1 MNEAQQKQWKF
12 VVINHVLIAL
22 SRNENIRN
30 CLIFKGAI
38 ILNHL
43 IETTRVSLDLDS
55 NLDVEFTYRFPKR
68 KDQKKFL
75 HEKIQQAL
83 TNYFENQ
90 NPVRYEINQLGIEVN
105 QKIAHPMGRNAFKI
119 NITLIDHENSDVR
132 GLPRLRIDIAAP
144 ESFSPIS
151 LIDLPISD
159 NTIKAYSLERIAG
172 EKARAFLSSLPTYR
186 NKMSKPVRA
195 VRVKDL
201 YDLSRIIKEKPIN
214 EIEFWQ
220 NAGEEFQLACK
231 SRFVDCKGIESFMEN
246 WEVTKDTF
254 EKETIIPSDI
264 SFDDVENDLLS
275 IINYWEQINILPFSF
290 SFHKIDAKNGAY
302 F

>member
-1 MNEAQQKQWKF
+1 MYDA
-12 VVINHVLIAL
+12 INLVLIAL

-38 ILNHL
+38 ILNL
-43 IETTRVSLDLDS
+43 LLNTTRMSHDLDS
-55 NLDVEFTYRFPKR
+55 NLDAEFTRQLPKR
-68 KDQKKFL
+68 KDQIKFL

-83 TNYFENQ
+83 TNYFEDQ
-90 NPVRYEINQLGIEVN
+90 NPVRYEINQLGVEAN
-105 QKIAHPMGRNAFKI
+105 PDHPMGWNAIKI
-119 NITLIDHENSDVR
+119 NITLIDHENSDVK
-132 GLPRLRIDIAAP
+132 GLPKLRIDIAAP

-159 NTIKAYSLERIAG
+159 TTIKAYSLERITG
-172 EKARAFLSSLPTYR
+172 EKARAFLSSLPAYR
-186 NKMSKPVRA
+186 NKMSTQPRA

-214 EIEFWQ
+214 NIEFWQ
-220 NAGEEFQLACK
+220 NTGEEFHLACK

-246 WEVTKDTF
+246 WEATKDTF

-264 SFDDVENDLLS
+264 SIDDIKNNLLS
-275 IINYWEQINILPFSF
+275 IINYWEKIDIVPFSF
-290 SFHKIDAKNGAY
+290 SSHNIVAKN
-302 F
+302 

>member
-1 MNEAQQKQWKF
+1 MNEAKQKQWKF
-12 VVINHVLIAL
+12 DTLNHILIAL

-38 ILNHL
+38 ILNRL
-43 IETTRVSLDLDS
+43 LETTRMSLDLDS
-55 NLDVEFTYRFPKR
+55 NLDAEFTCRFPKK

-83 TNYFENQ
+83 TDYFEDQ
-90 NPVRYEINQLGIEVN
+90 NPVRHEIKQLKVEAN
-105 QKIAHPMGRNAFKI
+105 PKIDHPMGWNAFLI
-119 NITLIDHENSDVR
+119 NITLIDHENSDVK

-151 LIDLPISD
+151 LIDLPIYD
-159 NTIKAYSLERIAG
+159 NTIKAYSLERITG

-186 NKMSKPVRA
+186 NKILKPPGA

-201 YDLSRIIKEKPIN
+201 YDISRIIIEKPIN
-214 EIEFWQ
+214 NIEFWQ
-220 NAGEEFQLACK
+220 NAGEEFHLACK

-246 WEVTKDTF
+246 WEVTKDTY
-254 EKETIIPSDI
+254 EKETIIPSEI
-264 SFDDVENDLLS
+264 SIDDVKNNLLS
-275 IINYWEQINILPFSF
+275 IINYWEKINISPFSF
-290 SFHKIDAKNGAY
+290 SFHNIVAKN
-302 F
+302 